1 MEKFAEN
8 AEETSSNHAIDILLK
23 GNIMQLQNIT
33 KIRKW
38 SCNWPLHE

>member
-23 GNIMQLQNIT
+23 GNIMQTT
-33 KIRKW
+33 KYY
-38 SCNWPLHE
+38 